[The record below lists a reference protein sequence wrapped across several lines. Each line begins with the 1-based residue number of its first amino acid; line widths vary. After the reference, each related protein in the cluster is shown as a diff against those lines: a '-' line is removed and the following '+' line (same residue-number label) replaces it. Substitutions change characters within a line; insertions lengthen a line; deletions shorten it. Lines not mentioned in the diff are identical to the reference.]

1 MAQLDANKTRQSLK
15 KKGFVTIE
23 GDHHNY
29 LYYHNGKV
37 VTRTKVSHNNQDIGD
52 GLISKMYKQCK
63 ISKNQFFDLINC
75 PLDEEGYVKLLA
87 DQNLL

>member
-1 MAQLDANKTRQSLK
+1 MAVLNANKTRQSLL

-29 LYYHNGKV
+29 LYYHDGRV
-37 VTRTKVSHNNQDIGD
+37 VTRTKVSHNDQDIGD

-63 ISKNQFFDLINC
+63 ISKMQFFDLINC
-75 PLDEEGYVKLLA
+75 PLDQAGYLELLR